1 MKKIIFLAQILLLA
15 ISTYGQQ
22 YPMFNQYFLNPY
34 LYNPAAIGNSG
45 YNELNLSYRQQWLG
59 INDAPTTQAF
69 DFQFPTGKKI
79 SIGTQFYHD
88 KTVLLNSS
96 ALTFGLAYQVSID
109 NDHFIKFGLS
119 SGIGVNN
126 FALDKVDNPDDPA
139 LRDVLDQTTF
149 LSGQF
154 GVWYKLNGLKLGFSL
169 PQLYKYSAIDTT
181 DFQKIN
187 IDQFDNYI
195 ITASYKFNLRASKL
209 SLEPFGMYR
218 KSEQLPAILEAGAM
232 LDYKDIFWVGG
243 SYRKDYGTTAYVGLN
258 LKKNISFAYAYEF
271 AGGQQVNLGS
281 GGHELNFKVRFGKNK
296 HQKQQKML
304 AAVVPATAEVQT
316 LAYEEPVNEK
326 EDTILPESLAI
337 TTPIL
342 VEEPIEIEEI
352 DARKT
357 EEDPNFN
364 KPKPVFALGYYVVLG
379 AFEFYDNAISYSN
392 LLNNRGINVD
402 YGYVEDKGLYYVFN
416 IHTENFQEATK
427 IQNQFI
433 KLIDFK
439 DSWVYE
445 VR

>member
-1 MKKIIFLAQILLLA
+1 MKKIIVVAQILLLA

-69 DFQFPTGKKI
+69 DFQYPTRKNI
-79 SIGTQFYHD
+79 SVGVQFYHD
-88 KTVLLNSS
+88 KTVLLSSS
-96 ALTFGLAYQVSID
+96 ALTIGIAYQVSFED
-109 NDHFIKFGLS
+109 EHFIKFGLS
-119 SGIGVNN
+119 SGIGLNN
-126 FALDKVDNPDDPA
+126 FALDEVHNPDDPA

-154 GVWYKLNGLKLGFSL
+154 GVWYKLKGLKLGFSL
-169 PQLYKYSAIDTT
+169 PQLYKYSAIDTK
-181 DFQKIN
+181 DFQKIT
-187 IDQFDNYI
+187 IDQFDDYI
-195 ITASYKFNLRASKL
+195 LTASYKFNLRASKM

-271 AGGQQVNLGS
+271 AGGQHVNLGS
-281 GGHELNFKVRFGKNK
+281 GGHELSFKVRFGKNK
-296 HQKQQKML
+296 YKKQGKMV
-304 AAVVPATAEVQT
+304 AAAVPATVEVRPLANEEPKEENAEVQSSI
-316 LAYEEPVNEK
+316 EEG
-326 EDTILPESLAI
+326 T
-337 TTPIL
+337 
-342 VEEPIEIEEI
+342 IEIEKI
-352 DARKT
+352 DTIKT
-357 EEDPNFN
+357 EEGPNFN

-379 AFEFYDNAISYSN
+379 AFEVYDNAISYSN
-392 LLNNRGINVD
+392 LLNNKGINVD
-402 YGYVEDKGLYYVFN
+402 YGYVEDKGLYYVIN
-416 IHTENFQEATK
+416 IHTEDFQEATK

-439 DSWVYE
+439 DAWVYE